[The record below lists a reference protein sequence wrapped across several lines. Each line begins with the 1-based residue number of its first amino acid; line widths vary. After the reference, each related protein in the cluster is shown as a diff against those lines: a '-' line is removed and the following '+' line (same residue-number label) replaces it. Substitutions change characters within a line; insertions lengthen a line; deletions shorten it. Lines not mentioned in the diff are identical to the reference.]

1 MIILKMVTKVIWLLT
16 TMLMRR
22 RRSKTLMRMR
32 MKRRIRGEI

>member
-1 MIILKMVTKVIWLLT
+1 MIFLKMVTKVIWLLT